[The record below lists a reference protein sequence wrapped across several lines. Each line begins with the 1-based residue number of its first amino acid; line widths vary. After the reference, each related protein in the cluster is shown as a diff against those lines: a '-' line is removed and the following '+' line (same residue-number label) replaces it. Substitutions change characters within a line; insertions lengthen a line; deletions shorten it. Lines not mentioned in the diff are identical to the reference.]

1 MKGKHLFRRA
11 QHSDN
16 GFTLIE
22 VMIVLALIAILSSIT
37 MPSLRG
43 FAASTRL
50 KSSARAVRDML
61 NFARDMS
68 ITERTAYFVVFDF
81 DQNHYWL
88 ASSETFNVENPSAS
102 SITSPSSSSLQ
113 AASLQT
119 TPLRTSTILGV
130 WQEFSQNVSLVRMIT
145 NHNLRTAQVDAGVD
159 YIYFSSTGSSEDTTL
174 YIQDRRGKV
183 MSIAVANAT
192 GRVHLQE
199 LDSQQSEELGLSVG
213 SS

>member
-50 KSSARAVRDML
+50 KSSAHAVRDML